1 MSEWSKNVDVVVT
14 HELGAGL
21 YHADDE
27 TDNVLEPPYLGHF
40 GLVLYIAAEKAEVDA
55 YSRGEAEA
63 VTFQICV

>member
-1 MSEWSKNVDVVVT
+1 MRNRALGMSEWSKNVDVVVT

-40 GLVLYIAAEKAEVDA
+40 SALH
-55 YSRGEAEA
+55 RR
-63 VTFQICV
+63 